1 MLFLLPKFV
10 ICGVLKQRG
19 KLIFKEIINIHMWR
33 ILSFVA
39 KWTSI
44 LKAQA
49 RLCFE
54 IKAIKSVVCMYVFL
68 LYVPSQQLW
77 SLRDGQF
84 T

>member
-10 ICGVLKQRG
+10 ICGVLKQKG

-33 ILSFVA
+33 ILSSVA

-54 IKAIKSVVCMYVFL
+54 IKAIKSVEFSKLFL
-68 LYVPSQQLW
+68 RTKS
-77 SLRDGQF
+77 DA
-84 T
+84 